1 MKAKTGIHSLIK
13 EPAERDAQ
21 QTLPVSPEDEPVR
34 DILANGGFTIPFRF
48 ARHPQAP
55 QEHEESGNDT
65 DSEGQAPDC
74 SEVVFRKDPQQNER
88 YERGDHEADIDL
100 VVNRISMCGEELE

>member
-21 QTLPVSPEDEPVR
+21 QTLPVAPEDEPVR
-34 DILANGGFTIPFRF
+34 DILANGGFTIPLRF

-55 QEHEESGNDT
+55 QEHEEGGNNT
-65 DSEGQAPDC
+65 DSEGQAPNC
-74 SEVVFRKDPQQNER
+74 SEVVLGEDPEQNER
-88 YERGDHEADIDL
+88 YERGDHKADVDL
-100 VVNRISMCGEELE
+100 TVGK